1 METSKP
7 NDWSLVMTTNTRTDW
22 ASVAALEDEQQT
34 AWITEHGR
42 HLDEGG
48 RREWMGDFVSG
59 TLEQDEENRRRLM
72 ASLLR
77 SLLSMEDAEAKSYA
91 TDFQWA
97 LDHGKGDA
105 AFAVV
110 QSLHTGARSLT
121 VEETM
126 RLGQIWPRV
135 FGKDIAATI

>member
-1 METSKP
+1 
-7 NDWSLVMTTNTRTDW
+7 MTTNTRTDW
-22 ASVAALEDEQQT
+22 ASVAALEDEQQA

-42 HLDEGG
+42 NMDEGS
-48 RREWMGDFVSG
+48 RREWMRDFVSG

-77 SLLSMEDAEAKSYA
+77 SLLSMEDADAKSYA
-91 TDFQWA
+91 SDFQWV

-105 AFAVV
+105 AFAAV
-110 QSLHTGARSLT
+110 QSLHTGARGLA

-126 RLGQIWPRV
+126 RLGSVWPRI
-135 FGKDIAATI
+135 FGKDGAAI